1 MSLCLTDKE
10 ILELTG
16 KERPA
21 AQARELA
28 HLRIPHE
35 RRRDGSIIVYR
46 VHLPGHMATIPSEG
60 PRLHLVNGKTA

>member
-21 AQARELA
+21 AQARELVE
-28 HLRIPHE
+28 RIEKDKGILPAKQKPPP
-35 RRRDGSIIVYR
+35 DTFIGSA
-46 VHLPGHMATIPSEG
+46 LEG
-60 PRLHLVNGKTA
+60 E

>member
-21 AQARELA
+21 AQARELVE
-28 HLRIPHE
+28 RIEKDKGILPAKQKPPP
-35 RRRDGSIIVYR
+35 DTFIGSA
-46 VHLPGHMATIPSEG
+46 LEG
-60 PRLHLVNGKTA
+60 EE